1 MICFKGKNKEFKIST
16 ISCLVKETR
25 NLHMHT
31 YYRFKTEGKNVIMG
45 IKDLSK

>member
-1 MICFKGKNKEFKIST
+1 MICSKGKNKEFKSSS

-25 NLHMHT
+25 NLHMHA
-31 YYRFKTEGKNVIMG
+31 YCFKTEGENVIMG